1 MKDYSCDYSLILLF
15 VSFYLFPFIV
25 PHYVIILLIIQL
37 YFHLCFRTILQNYFL
52 MALWGLHIKDLR
64 FK

>member
-52 MALWGLHIKDLR
+52 MAL
-64 FK
+64 